1 VLGATFD
8 SLAFPGQAE
17 GFAAARRGWRH
28 APSGGGSVLPCPAA
42 LVPPSVARGE
52 TRVSVLM
59 GGARWPGSVDAPE
72 ALREALALRAAREH
86 LGVAAPPDLVL
97 HSVARKSIPQYDVG
111 HRARVAA
118 ARAAAAAVFGG
129 RLVLV
134 GNSLGGVG
142 AADAIAGA
150 LAGANEALRKV
161 CSAEP

>member
-1 VLGATFD
+1 MVCVDGAGRVERVGGLEGTACLGCPPD
-8 SLAFPGQAE
+8 CAE
-17 GFAAARRGWRH
+17 K
-28 APSGGGSVLPCPAA
+28 L
-42 LVPPSVARGE
+42 
-52 TRVSVLM
+52 
-59 GGARWPGSVDAPE
+59 
-72 ALREALALRAAREH
+72 
-86 LGVAAPPDLVL
+86 PDLVL

-111 HRARVAA
+111 HRVRAAA

-161 CSAEP
+161 LSAAP